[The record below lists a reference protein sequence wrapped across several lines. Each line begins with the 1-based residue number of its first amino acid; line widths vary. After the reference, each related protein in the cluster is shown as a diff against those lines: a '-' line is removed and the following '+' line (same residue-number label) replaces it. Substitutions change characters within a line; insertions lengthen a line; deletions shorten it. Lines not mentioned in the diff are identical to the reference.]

1 MVKTLVLVRHGK
13 TEDVSE
19 SGADIDRKLT
29 ASGVRALEM
38 TYPRNF
44 SLLGEEPD
52 VAIWCSPA
60 ARALQTAGVVAEA
73 VDACGIDVHQ
83 SLYDQDIDAVLA
95 ELNCALPEM
104 DCDTLVLVGHVPFM
118 NTLAMLLTDVELRF
132 SKGAVA
138 AICMPEGKP
147 TVNGCTLRWFVA
159 GSDALA
165 WDAMASVEAQVQ
177 ELAVDASDA
186 LDAFLADPN
195 EPELVRA
202 LRVSLRKLRAVFK
215 FLAPWQAKKQG
226 RRTVDDLRIVLD
238 ITTPLREIDIL
249 SDVVDGLVEAG
260 ELGENS
266 LLPMACAKQRQLE
279 LEGVLAMMKK
289 RHVKRNIHGL
299 ADEVPRIRWKGRVLD
314 SGLTDADF
322 QAHFDEKF
330 AGLDEVL
337 FGLDLHDPDAV
348 HDARSSVKD
357 LLFVA
362 SRLSVVIGD
371 ERAHVGEDLDN
382 IQSELGALTDA
393 QRNVRL
399 ANEFSLSPRF
409 RGVRADLGVVARDQ
423 GEVASAILAG
433 SAFSGVMRTA
443 E

>member
-19 SGADIDRKLT
+19 SGADIDRRLT

-52 VAIWCSPA
+52 VTIWCSPA
-60 ARALQTAGVVAEA
+60 VRALQTAGVVAEA
-73 VDACGIDVHQ
+73 VDACGIDIHQ
-83 SLYDQDIDAVLA
+83 SLYGQNIDAVLA
-95 ELNCALPEM
+95 ELDAALPSM

-118 NTLAMLLTDVELRF
+118 NRFAMLLTDVELRF

-138 AICMPEGKP
+138 AICMPEGKATP
-147 TVNGCTLRWFVA
+147 NGCTLRWFVA

-165 WDAMASVEAQVQ
+165 WDVMASVEAQVQ
-177 ELAVDASDA
+177 EFAVDASDA
-186 LDAFLADPN
+186 LDAFLADPS
-195 EPELVRA
+195 EPEAVRA
-202 LRVSLRKLRAVFK
+202 LRVSLRRLRAVYK

-226 RRTVDDLRIVLD
+226 RHTVDDLRGVLD
-238 ITTPLREIDIL
+238 MTTPLREIDIL

-279 LEGVLAMMKK
+279 LEGLLALMKK

-314 SGLTDADF
+314 SGLTAAEF

-337 FGLDLHDPDAV
+337 FGLDLRDPVAV

-362 SRLSVVIGD
+362 GRLAGVLGD
-371 ERAHVGEDLDN
+371 ERAQMGSDLDN

-399 ANEFSLSPRF
+399 ANELSLSPRF

-433 SAFSGVMRTA
+433 SAFSGALRGA